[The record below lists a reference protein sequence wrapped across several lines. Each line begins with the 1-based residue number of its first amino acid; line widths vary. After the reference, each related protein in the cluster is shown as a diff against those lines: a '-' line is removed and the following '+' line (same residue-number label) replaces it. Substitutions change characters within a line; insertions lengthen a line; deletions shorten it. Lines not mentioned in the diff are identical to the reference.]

1 MIDSGV
7 FSYINVLNKAA
18 DASWT
23 RNEVLANNMA
33 NSSTP
38 NYKRQDVTFETYL
51 QSALL
56 GSKAGTTEYNSLD
69 KTVKNL
75 NLNTLNSTTYTDMA
89 TLSYRQDGNNVSM
102 ETEQAELAS
111 NQIRYQALT
120 DSMTAEFDRIKS
132 VLS

>member
-23 RNEVLANNMA
+23 RQEVISNNMA
-33 NSSTP
+33 NTSTP
-38 NYKRQDVTFETYL
+38 NFKRQDVAFESYL
-51 QSALL
+51 QTALM
-56 GSKAGTTEYNSLD
+56 GAQSGGTGKNSLD
-69 KTVKNL
+69 KVVKNL
-75 NLNTLNSTTYTDMA
+75 NLNSINATTYTDLA
-89 TLSYRQDGNNVSM
+89 SYSYRQDGNNVSM

-111 NQIRYQALT
+111 NQIRYNALT
-120 DSMTAEFDRIKS
+120 DSITFEFERIKS

>member
-38 NYKRQDVTFETYL
+38 NYKRQDVTF
-51 QSALL
+51 
-56 GSKAGTTEYNSLD
+56 
-69 KTVKNL
+69 
-75 NLNTLNSTTYTDMA
+75 
-89 TLSYRQDGNNVSM
+89 
-102 ETEQAELAS
+102 
-111 NQIRYQALT
+111 
-120 DSMTAEFDRIKS
+120 
-132 VLS
+132 

>member
-23 RNEVLANNMA
+23 RQDVISNNIANA
-33 NSSTP
+33 STP
-38 NYKRQDVTFETYL
+38 NFKRQDVAFESYL
-51 QSALL
+51 QTALM
-56 GSKAGTTEYNSLD
+56 GSKAGGTGSNSLD
-69 KTVKNL
+69 KVVKNL
-75 NLNTLNSTTYTDMA
+75 NLNSINATTYTDLA
-89 TLSYRQDGNNVSM
+89 SYSYRQDGNNVSM

-111 NQIRYQALT
+111 NQIRYNALT
-120 DSMTAEFDRIKS
+120 DSISYEFERIKS